1 MNSCQLNKQLQQ
13 ILPVYKGVF
22 VCFVSVGMKVR
33 KHVKLGC
40 RYWGRRGSGV
50 EALGERSIISSYV
63 FVSRV
68 AVDNI
73 SLSCAPGA

>member
-33 KHVKLGC
+33 KHVNWDADIGVAEDQEWRPWERGASFLLLSLFLG
-40 RYWGRRGSGV
+40 
-50 EALGERSIISSYV
+50 LQ
-63 FVSRV
+63 
-68 AVDNI
+68 
-73 SLSCAPGA
+73 